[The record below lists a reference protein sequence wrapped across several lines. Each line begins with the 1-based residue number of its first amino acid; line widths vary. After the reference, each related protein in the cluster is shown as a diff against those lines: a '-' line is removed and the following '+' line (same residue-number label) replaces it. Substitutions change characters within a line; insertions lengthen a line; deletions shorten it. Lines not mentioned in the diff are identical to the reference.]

1 MKTAEEIRTE
11 VKHEEHNETLDRL
24 IDDIDKLLAGG
35 KDFEGMQDIY
45 AFMRLNTEAVLFLL
59 KERRRDRKRR
69 EAEAAGQPGDPAFK
83 GF

>member
-11 VKHEEHNETLDRL
+11 LKHEEHNETLDRL
-24 IDDIDKLLAGG
+24 IDDIDMLLEGR
-35 KDFEGMQDIY
+35 KQFEGMEDIY

-69 EAEAAGQPGDPAFK
+69 EAELATHTGEAPIK

>member
-11 VKHEEHNETLDRL
+11 LKHEEHNETLDRL
-24 IDDIDKLLAGG
+24 IDDIDTLLSDR
-35 KDFEGMQDIY
+35 KQFEGMEDIY

-69 EAEAAGQPGDPAFK
+69 EAELAAHAGEASIK